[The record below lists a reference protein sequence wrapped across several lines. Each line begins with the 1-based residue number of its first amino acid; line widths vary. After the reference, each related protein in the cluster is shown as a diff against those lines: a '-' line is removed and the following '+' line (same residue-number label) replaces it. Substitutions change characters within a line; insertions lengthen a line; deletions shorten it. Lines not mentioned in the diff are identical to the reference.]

1 MKDSTPKPSSIFETS
16 SWAVWMLLQPRWSW
30 RAYANVPHAEDLS
43 RIGRDWNGWRG
54 PAQKTPGDDWT
65 TWLLLGGRGAG
76 KTRAGA
82 EWLTRRA
89 VKGARLALIG
99 PTLHDVREV
108 MIEGPS
114 GLKAVA
120 APGDRPIYQSSRRL
134 LEWPSGARAFAF
146 SAEDPESLRGPQ
158 FHGAWA
164 DEFCAWRKPGEVL
177 AMLRLGLRLG
187 DDPRLMVTTTPRP
200 LAALK
205 TLIAEPGTILT
216 RAPTAANAINLS
228 AGFLTGL
235 NRLYGKTRLEAQ
247 EVEGLI
253 LDDAGGLWSL
263 AILNGCRRAAP
274 EHFDKVVIGVD
285 PPATSHGDACGIVVA
300 GRLGD
305 DAYVLADLSVKNAS
319 PLKWAEAVAEA
330 ARRFRA
336 DRVIVETNQGGEM
349 VGQML
354 KFAGCGA
361 LVTPVFARVSKVARA
376 EPVALLYEQGRVFHC
391 GAFTALEEEM
401 MALGATSGG
410 ASPDRADALVWA
422 VSHLMLA
429 RREGPRMIAL

>member
-16 SWAVWMLLQPRWSW
+16 SWAVWMLLQPRSSW
-30 RAYANVPHAEDLS
+30 KAYADVPRAADLS
-43 RIGRDWNGWRG
+43 LIERDWNGWRG

-89 VKGARLALIG
+89 VKGARLALLG

-120 APGDRPIYQSSRRL
+120 APGDRPTYQSSRRL

-200 LAALK
+200 LRALK

-216 RAPTAANAINLS
+216 LDA
-228 AGFLTGL
+228 GL
-235 NRLYGKTRLEAQ
+235 NPGHVL
-247 EVEGLI
+247 
-253 LDDAGGLWSL
+253 S
-263 AILNGCRRAAP
+263 
-274 EHFDKVVIGVD
+274 
-285 PPATSHGDACGIVVA
+285 PASPVRSPQ
-300 GRLGD
+300 GRLK
-305 DAYVLADLSVKNAS
+305 VKLRS
-319 PLKWAEAVAEA
+319 RQLTW
-330 ARRFRA
+330 
-336 DRVIVETNQGGEM
+336 
-349 VGQML
+349 
-354 KFAGCGA
+354 
-361 LVTPVFARVSKVARA
+361 
-376 EPVALLYEQGRVFHC
+376 
-391 GAFTALEEEM
+391 
-401 MALGATSGG
+401 
-410 ASPDRADALVWA
+410 
-422 VSHLMLA
+422 
-429 RREGPRMIAL
+429 